1 VGSIKS
7 ASQGVFSI
15 SAADSISTGDEG
27 GGDSGD
33 ASMMKKVRVVATVD
47 YYLVR

>member
-1 VGSIKS
+1 LIVGFLVV
-7 ASQGVFSI
+7 GR
-15 SAADSISTGDEG
+15 ADGISTGDEG
-27 GGDSGD
+27 GGNSGD